1 MGRVPDWRLDEV
13 APAGEEE
20 HLDPDD
26 VDTYAVKAGF
36 DPTENVE
43 LLRRFG
49 FDETSVVRG

>member
-13 APAGEEE
+13 AHAGEE

-26 VDTYAVKAGF
+26 VDNDAVKAGF
-36 DPTENVE
+36 DPTEDVE

-49 FDETSVVRG
+49 LDETSVVRG